1 MDLFFS
7 FIIVTA
13 TIKIMNFIDEAPFRS
28 SHFWT
33 NVMARVATKGGH
45 WPPPKIYKT
54 VQSWL
59 LF

>member
-1 MDLFFS
+1 
-7 FIIVTA
+7 
-13 TIKIMNFIDEAPFRS
+13 MNFIDEAPFRS

-33 NVMARVATKGGH
+33 NVMARVATKGG
-45 WPPPKIYKT
+45 PLAAPKIYKT